1 MRSAAAATDV
11 HSAAS
16 GTAKMRSAAADMA
29 ATADM
34 CGTSTGMTATA
45 GMATATSLRCGVRT
59 ASQNDHGNENNNGF
73 EFRHGNRLA
82 SMLPAQLRASRG
94 NNARTVPG
102 FRAERCR
109 MRDLAIQNGD
119 RTFRHGRHFFNS
131 DVTSYS
137 ATSEKAVFGTWAS
150 MALSSSMTFGLRSQT

>member
-1 MRSAAAATDV
+1 MRSAASTTTDVHPAATAAAEMRSAAAAM
-11 HSAAS
+11 
-16 GTAKMRSAAADMA
+16 TA
-29 ATADM
+29 
-34 CGTSTGMTATA
+34 TSTGMAATA
-45 GMATATSLRCGVRT
+45 GMAAATSLRCGVRT
-59 ASQNDHGNENNNGF
+59 GSQNDHGNENNNDF
-73 EFRHGNRLA
+73 EFQHGNRLA
-82 SMLPAQLRASRG
+82 SKLPAQPRALRG